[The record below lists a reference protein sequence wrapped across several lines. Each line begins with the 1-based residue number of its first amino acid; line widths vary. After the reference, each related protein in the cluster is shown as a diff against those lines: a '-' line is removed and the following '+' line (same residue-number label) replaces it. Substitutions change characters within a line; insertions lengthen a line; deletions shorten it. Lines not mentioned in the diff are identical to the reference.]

1 MSISERYMLCV
12 ERYCGVITRIIN
24 SGGDLEL
31 AKHLLE
37 DAASA
42 LVERAD
48 EGITQTTWH

>member
-1 MSISERYMLCV
+1 MSLSERYMLCV
-12 ERYCGVITRIIN
+12 QRYCSVVERILN
-24 SGGDLEL
+24 SGGDVEL
-31 AKHLLE
+31 AKHLIE